1 MVGSKKL
8 IMEDIKKKFQ
18 YFSTQHIID
27 YCNNTNI
34 NLRNSFTD
42 DLYVVVIGHL
52 RHINDLIIF
61 YKGIKNVVF
70 VVDKNETE
78 ENKNTLKNNGF
89 TVIVSDTPNFNGF
102 GNVNFQC
109 NSSITGAKYVK
120 SVGGKYMIRM
130 RSDQIILQIQ
140 EFINNFKFDKL
151 GFISYF
157 NQSRPEPG
165 AYDFL
170 GFNNSYLKTKTPMKS
185 LNKLIYSYLMDYCI
199 SGPVDDM
206 LCLFDYFESYP
217 IQAPAEHKL
226 LMTYFLKKDL
236 EYDNTFENVKKLFY
250 FMCGTFVEHKIDFIM
265 IKQGY
270 HNWSVAI
277 PLQPNLYFY

>member
-1 MVGSKKL
+1 
-8 IMEDIKKKFQ
+8 MEDITKKFQ
-18 YFSTQHIID
+18 YFSID
-27 YCNNTNI
+27 YIKNYCNQTSI
-34 NLRNSFTD
+34 DIRNNFND
-42 DLYVVVIGHL
+42 DIYIVVIGHL
-52 RHINDLIIF
+52 NHIDDLIIF
-61 YKGIKNVVF
+61 YKEIKNVVF
-70 VVDKNETE
+70 VVDHDETE
-78 ENKNTLKNNGF
+78 ENKNKLKNNGF
-89 TVIVSDTPNFNGF
+89 TVIVSDTPDFNGF

-109 NSSITGAKYVK
+109 NSSMTGAKYVK
-120 SVGGKYMIRM
+120 SVGGKYIIRM

-140 EFINNFKFDKL
+140 DFINNFNFDKL

-157 NQSRPEPG
+157 NQELPEPSS
-165 AYDFL
+165 YDFL
-170 GFNNSYLKTKTPMKS
+170 GFNNYYLKVNEHKS
-185 LNKLIYSYLMDYCI
+185 LNKLNYSYLMDYCI

-206 LCLFDYFESYP
+206 LLLFDYFESNP
-217 IQAPAEHKL
+217 IPAPAEHKL

-236 EYDNTFENVKKLFY
+236 EYDNSFENVKKLFY